1 MPRATLVS
9 SLLLASML
17 GGCMSGGEFTCADDQ
32 ACAGVGPGARC
43 EANGWCSYEDE
54 ACGEGRRYGDHAG
67 DGLGGLC
74 VGEEP
79 ATGSASTSGPVS
91 TSSTTVGD
99 PTLDGPDASQG
110 ASAGPGSSPGTDDTG
125 PVLDDWWDCG
135 WAARRGLT
143 LDVPATGEVL
153 ADVPVLVILDA
164 SRIDPSIMADDGRD
178 LRFVADDG
186 VTVLPHELE
195 QWSPEGLSWAWVR
208 VPSLPPGQ
216 TRLTLYYG
224 NPAAEPLDP
233 TAVWSGYAGVW
244 HMGFEF
250 ADATGNNEPGQ
261 GMATTT
267 DGQAGPAQR
276 FVPPQ
281 DGVAVTVSPA
291 LDGLF
296 AAGGTASAMIRASG
310 WGDNG
315 QGLVIGRADSPNGD
329 GGWVLA
335 VDGARQAL
343 RFVRGFTMNR
353 RTWYTPDGSLVL
365 HAWHHVAVVY
375 QDDPVAD
382 PAIYIDGVPQS
393 LSAQG
398 MTNGSPDPEQAP
410 TLHIG
415 GVPFTT
421 ADTFDGIVD
430 ETRLIPVPRSA
441 AWMTVETAALRD
453 ELASYDAQQS
463 SPCG

>member
-9 SLLLASML
+9 SLLLISTL
-17 GGCMSGGEFTCADDQ
+17 GGCAGGGEFTCADDQ

-54 ACGEGRRYGDHAG
+54 ACADGRRYGDHAG

-79 ATGSASTSGPVS
+79 ATGGTSTSGP
-91 TSSTTVGD
+91 TPTTPGD
-99 PTLDGPDASQG
+99 PTLDGPDSSPDT
-110 ASAGPGSSPGTDDTG
+110 SAGAGSSPGTDDTG
-125 PVLDDWWDCG
+125 PVQGDWWDCG
-135 WAARRGLT
+135 WAVRRGLT
-143 LDVPATGEVL
+143 LDVPDTGEVL
-153 ADVPVLVILDA
+153 QGVPVLVILDA
-164 SRIDPSIMADDGRD
+164 SRIDPSIMADDGHD

-208 VPSLPPGQ
+208 VPELSPGSNH
-216 TRLTLYYG
+216 LTMYYG
-224 NPAAEPLDP
+224 NPVAESLDP

-244 HMGFEF
+244 HMGFELG
-250 ADATGNNEPGQ
+250 DSTGNNGLGQ
-261 GMATTT
+261 GSATTT

-276 FVPPQ
+276 FAPPE
-281 DGVAVTVSPA
+281 DGVEVIASPA

-296 AAGGTASAMIRASG
+296 VAGGTATAMVRASG
-310 WGDNG
+310 WGDNE
-315 QGLVIGRADSPNGD
+315 QGLVVGRADSSNGD

-335 VDGARQAL
+335 VDGAREAL
-343 RFVRGFTMNR
+343 RFARGFTMNR
-353 RTWYTPDGSLVL
+353 RTWYTPDDSLLL

-375 QDDPVAD
+375 QDDAAAD
-382 PAIYIDGVPQS
+382 PTIYIDGVPQS
-393 LSAQG
+393 LSSQG
-398 MTNGSPDPEQAP
+398 MTNGSPEPEQAP

-421 ADTFDGIVD
+421 VDTFDGIVD
-430 ETRLIPVPRSA
+430 ETRVIPVPRSA
-441 AWMTVETAALRD
+441 AWMTVEVAALRD
-453 ELASYDAQQS
+453 ELASFDAPQS
-463 SPCG
+463 SPCE